1 MPIYTQEELLNTE
14 FNNADRG
21 ILGGLIK
28 NGLYIMGANSK
39 IGKSMIA
46 TALANAV
53 ANGTEYLGKTNRKG
67 KVIYYD
73 NDNYDYEVKARIQAL
88 GLGKNS
94 NIRYV
99 FGEDA
104 RSLQDIKNDIKYSL
118 QGIEEYSLVIIDSF
132 IGLRE
137 FLTVDD
143 NYKNIYPILKDF
155 RNFIVERNL
164 ACIFLHHIKKGY
176 GIGQDLLLGTK
187 ALSGATTGTIIV
199 NVANEFSTVGKI
211 EFMLRH
217 KKEIIPIKKDSNQ
230 IGWILADDED
240 DVVEEIPKNILNLIN
255 SVIVKENHQ
264 LLGTAQ
270 EIVQKAKMEINPNA
284 LYKYLVK
291 NEIILK
297 QNGIVFEKKRTHE
310 HRKILVK
317 YELGDG

>member
-1 MPIYTQEELLNTE
+1 MTIYTQEELLNTDFSE
-14 FNNADRG
+14 ANRG

-53 ANGTEYLGKTNRKG
+53 ASGTEYLGKSNRKA
-67 KVIYYD
+67 KVVYYD
-73 NDNYDYEVKARIQAL
+73 NDNYDYETKARIQAL
-88 GLGKNS
+88 GLSVNS

-104 RSLQDIKNDIKYSL
+104 KSLREIKNDLKYSL

-132 IGLRE
+132 IGLSE
-137 FLTVDD
+137 FLTVED

-155 RNFIVERNL
+155 RDFIVERNL
-164 ACIFLHHIKKGY
+164 ACIILHHIKKGY
-176 GIGQDLLLGTK
+176 AMGQDRLLGTK
-187 ALSGATTGTIIV
+187 ALSGATTGTILI
-199 NVANEFSTVGKI
+199 NVVNEFSTVGKL

-217 KKEIIPIKKDSNQ
+217 KKEIIPIKKDINNV
-230 IGWILADDED
+230 GWILSDEEVD
-240 DVVEEIPKNILNLIN
+240 IIEEIPKNLLNLIN
-255 SVIVKENHQ
+255 TVVVSENHE
-264 LLGTAQ
+264 LLGTVQ
-270 EIVQKAKMEINPNA
+270 ELVQKTKMEINPNA

-291 NEIILK
+291 NEVVLK
-297 QNGIVFEKKRTHE
+297 QNGITFERKRTHA
-310 HRKILVK
+310 HRQILIK

>member
-88 GLGKNS
+88 GIGKNS

-143 NYKNIYPILKDF
+143 NYKNIYPILK
-155 RNFIVERNL
+155 R
-164 ACIFLHHIKKGY
+164 
-176 GIGQDLLLGTK
+176 
-187 ALSGATTGTIIV
+187 
-199 NVANEFSTVGKI
+199 FSK
-211 EFMLRH
+211 F
-217 KKEIIPIKKDSNQ
+217 
-230 IGWILADDED
+230 
-240 DVVEEIPKNILNLIN
+240 
-255 SVIVKENHQ
+255 
-264 LLGTAQ
+264 
-270 EIVQKAKMEINPNA
+270 
-284 LYKYLVK
+284 YC
-291 NEIILK
+291 
-297 QNGIVFEKKRTHE
+297 
-310 HRKILVK
+310 
-317 YELGDG
+317 